1 MDILEEF
8 KKKADRQR
16 QDLEQSGQDQSGL
29 HTIRSMQVV
38 ASLQTIHNYLHDFIE
53 QLNFVE
59 TDIQTHITVDDMG
72 TLEDLHQIDYR
83 LINESSINKESI
95 SLLFSM
101 KNDSQLEVE
110 IDNTIETKERLEELK
125 TLGLLINY
133 TSKTPP
139 IVSIQGHIPVRIE
152 FESDFEESNI
162 HISIENFSRLAK
174 EHYVL
179 NVDHIS
185 DELLNE
191 FGKFVLRRENNFMD
205 VLVEDSH
212 GISLIQR
219 PDGTTDEQGNTLR
232 TEEMDISRLRSIFNR
247 EHRLYLTYHNNIKDL
262 GSRTH
267 GYILGRA
274 NDCDLM
280 VKSDLSSRHHA
291 QLVYRKGKFVLI
303 DQSTNGTFVKAQGG
317 KEVYVQGEET
327 PLSGSG
333 FISLGKAVT
342 VDNEHLIYYS
352 CQ

>member
-1 MDILEEF
+1 VDILEEY
-8 KKKADRQR
+8 KKLADRKR

-29 HTIRSMQVV
+29 HTVRSLQVI
-38 ASLQTIHNYLHDFIE
+38 ASLQTIHNYLHDFVE
-53 QLNFVE
+53 LLNFVNS
-59 TDIQTHITVDDMG
+59 DIKTNLTIDGMG
-72 TLEDLHQIDYR
+72 TLEDLQHLDYR

-101 KNDSQLEVE
+101 KNDSQLEIE
-110 IDNTIETKERLEELK
+110 IDDTIETKERMEELK

-139 IVSIQGHIPVRIE
+139 KIGIQGHIPVRIE
-152 FESDFEESNI
+152 FESDFEESSI

-179 NVDHIS
+179 NVDNIT
-185 DELLNE
+185 DDLLND
-191 FGKFVLRRENNFMD
+191 FGQFILRRENNFMD
-205 VLVEDSH
+205 VLIEDSH

-219 PDGTTDEQGNTLR
+219 QHNPNEEGNTSR

-247 EHRLYLTYHNNIKDL
+247 EHRLYLTYHNDIKDL

-274 NDCDLM
+274 KDCDLM

-303 DQSTNGTFVKAQGG
+303 DQSTNGTFVKTQGG

>member
-1 MDILEEF
+1 
-8 KKKADRQR
+8 
-16 QDLEQSGQDQSGL
+16 
-29 HTIRSMQVV
+29 MQVI
-38 ASLQTIHNYLHDFIE
+38 ASLQTIHNYLHDFVE

-59 TDIQTHITVDDMG
+59 QDIHTTLSIDGMG
-72 TLEDLHQIDYR
+72 TLENLQHRDYR

-95 SLLFSM
+95 SLLFTM
-101 KNDSQLEVE
+101 KNNTQLEVD
-110 IDNTIETKERLEELK
+110 IDNSIETKERLEELK
-125 TLGLLINY
+125 TLGLLVNY
-133 TSKTPP
+133 IQKTPP
-139 IVSIQGHIPVRIE
+139 RIGIQGHIPVRIE

-162 HISIENFSRLAK
+162 QISIENFSHLAK
-174 EHYVL
+174 EHYML
-179 NVDHIS
+179 NVEHIT
-185 DELLNE
+185 DELLND
-191 FGKFVLRRENNFMD
+191 FGHFILRHENKFMD

-219 PDGTTDEQGNTLR
+219 QPNPDKDGNTLR

-262 GSRTH
+262 GARTH

-303 DQSTNGTFVKAQGG
+303 DQSTNGTFIKAQGG

>member
-8 KKKADRQR
+8 KKMADQKR
-16 QDLEQSGQDQSGL
+16 QDLEQSGQDRSGL
-29 HTIRSMQVV
+29 HTVRSMQVV
-38 ASLQTIHNYLHDFIE
+38 ASLQTIHNYLHDLIE

-59 TDIQTHITVDDMG
+59 TDIHTTLNIDGMG
-72 TLEDLHQIDYR
+72 KLEDLHHNHYR
-83 LINESSINKESI
+83 LINESSIKKESI

-101 KNDSQLEVE
+101 KNDSQLE
-110 IDNTIETKERLEELK
+110 IDIDDTIETRERIEELK

-133 TSKTPP
+133 ISKTPP
-139 IVSIQGHIPVRIE
+139 RIGIQGHIPVRIE
-152 FESDFEESNI
+152 FESDFEESSI
-162 HISIENFSRLAK
+162 HITIENFSRLAK
-174 EHYVL
+174 EHYML
-179 NVDHIS
+179 NVDNIS
-185 DELLNE
+185 DELLND
-191 FGKFVLRRENNFMD
+191 FANYILRRDNKFMD
-205 VLVEDSH
+205 VLIEDSH

-219 PDGTTDEQGNTLR
+219 QHNPDEQENTVR

-247 EHRLYLTYHNNIKDL
+247 EHRLYLTYHNDIRDL

-274 NDCDLM
+274 KDCDLM